1 MRNRGVDLKGI
12 RTIFKTAIRENI
24 AKITNSPIQNAEF
37 VIIGS
42 RKMPIGQHNILL
54 VDNFGIRGKGT
65 VFDTCF
71 RRNPVCIFF
80 DNKTVIIFLVRTVM
94 YRYFV
99 SHTIHHAGT
108 TPQLRTERIYT
119 DSFLDRK
126 RDLHLAASLVLPVFG
141 CRFKAD
147 TVTGT
152 KRCFQRTIRI
162 IERTI
167 DLLHLCGKRKKHH
180 CDLTEGLL
188 TAVKSSEDCFAED
201 GTDCR
206 NYGGLDGLPEAKALF
221 APMLGVTPDELI
233 ICGNSSLNIMYDT
246 IAKFML
252 FGTGDGEKPWKDTKV
267 KWLCPVPGYDR
278 HFLITEKMG
287 FELVNIPM
295 DKNGPDMDMVEKL
308 VAEDDT
314 IKGIWCVPM
323 YANPTGTTYSDEVV
337 KRLAAMTTKAKDFK
351 IFWDNAYCIHHLSD
365 TPDTLLNILDE
376 CEKAGNPD
384 RVYML
389 ASTSKVTFPG
399 AGVAMIASSEKNIKY
414 LKSMMTV
421 QTIGYDKINQLRHVK
436 FFGTYE
442 NLMEHMKKHR
452 AIIEPKFKIVLDTLE
467 KEIAPLGI
475 GSWEKPNG
483 GYFISFNALNGCAKR
498 ICQLCKEAGVV
509 LTGAGA
515 TYPYGKDPDDSSGF
529 DSVDY
534 RVCGWH

>member
-1 MRNRGVDLKGI
+1 MKL
-12 RTIFKTAIRENI
+12 TEMSAEELASFK
-24 AKITNSPIQNAEF
+24 AEVQKEYDDF
-37 VIIGS
+37 KAQGLS
-42 RKMPIGQHNILL
+42 LNMA
-54 VDNFGIRGKGT
+54 RGK
-65 VFDTCF
+65 
-71 RRNPVCIFF
+71 P
-80 DNKTVIIFLVRTVM
+80 
-94 YRYFV
+94 
-99 SHTIHHAGT
+99 SAE
-108 TPQLRTERIYT
+108 QL
-119 DSFLDRK
+119 
-126 RDLHLAASLVLPVFG
+126 
-141 CRFKAD
+141 
-147 TVTGT
+147 
-152 KRCFQRTIRI
+152 
-162 IERTI
+162 
-167 DLLHLCGKRKKHH
+167 
-180 CDLTEGLL
+180 DLTEGLL

-337 KRLAAMTTKAKDFK
+337 KRLAAMKTKAKDFK

-436 FFGTYE
+436 FFGTY
-442 NLMEHMKKHR
+442 
-452 AIIEPKFKIVLDTLE
+452 
-467 KEIAPLGI
+467 
-475 GSWEKPNG
+475 
-483 GYFISFNALNGCAKR
+483 
-498 ICQLCKEAGVV
+498 
-509 LTGAGA
+509 
-515 TYPYGKDPDDSSGF
+515 
-529 DSVDY
+529 
-534 RVCGWH
+534 

>member
-1 MRNRGVDLKGI
+1 MKPYREMSKEELASLKEQLEAVYKEYQG
-12 RTIFKTAIRENI
+12 KNLSLNMA
-24 AKITNSPIQNAEF
+24 
-37 VIIGS
+37 
-42 RKMPIGQHNILL
+42 
-54 VDNFGIRGKGT
+54 RGKP
-65 VFDTCF
+65 C
-71 RRNPVCIFF
+71 
-80 DNKTVIIFLVRTVM
+80 KE
-94 YRYFV
+94 
-99 SHTIHHAGT
+99 
-108 TPQLRTERIYT
+108 QL
-119 DSFLDRK
+119 
-126 RDLHLAASLVLPVFG
+126 DLSLPMMDVLNSSSDYIS
-141 CRFKAD
+141 AD
-147 TVTGT
+147 GDV
-152 KRCFQRTIRI
+152 
-162 IERTI
+162 
-167 DLLHLCGKRKKHH
+167 
-180 CDLTEGLL
+180 
-188 TAVKSSEDCFAED
+188 
-201 GTDCR
+201 R
-206 NYGGLDGLPEAKALF
+206 NYGILTGIQEAKELMGAMMD
-221 APMLGVTPDELI
+221 APAENIVMYGNASLTLMFDTVSRAWTHGVCGSTPWCKLD
-233 ICGNSSLNIMYDT
+233 
-246 IAKFML
+246 
-252 FGTGDGEKPWKDTKV
+252 KV
-267 KWLCPVPGYDR
+267 KFLCPVPGYDR

-515 TYPYGKDPDDSSGF
+515 TYPYGKDPDDSNIRIAPTFPPESELKIAADVF
-529 DSVDY
+529 ATAVKLASAEKLLAE
-534 RVCGWH
+534 